1 MSIENKGYGGPLPT
15 KDFRRQV
22 ATEVMVPFAD
32 SISGEIAATTVR
44 NLGVANFAGKV
55 KRTIIGVSTAGK
67 DDSDQPTV
75 TVDVRINGTS
85 IYSTQPVIAAVSGE
99 VAQHKTTWSE
109 AADTGIT
116 DEVINEAANSFE
128 IGDVFDWTAKYSG
141 AGSPTTKMANV
152 SIVVEVEPTED

>member
-22 ATEVMVPFAD
+22 ATEVMVPFVD
-32 SISGEIAATTVR
+32 SISGEISATTVR

-67 DDSDQPTV
+67 DDSDQPTL
-75 TVDVRINGTS
+75 TVDVRINGTT
-85 IYSTQPVIAAVSGE
+85 IFTTKPVLAAVSGE
-99 VAQHKTTWSE
+99 ASQHKTTWGE

-116 DEVINEAANSFE
+116 AEVINEAACSFN
-128 IGDVFDWTAKYSG
+128 IGDVIDWTAIYSG
-141 AGSPTTKMANV
+141 AGGPTTKMANV
-152 SIVVEVEPTED
+152 SIVVEVEPSDV